1 MAANKIGRLDVSE
14 VTSTTITPKDRLGF
28 TLFLAA
34 SLHAAIILGVGFT
47 ADSNFQSS
55 PTIEVTL
62 ALSNDVETPEDA
74 DFLATTNQL
83 GSGTESEIMETTT
96 TQEADFQAN
105 QMQEVIPDPLSA
117 TPDTLLEKRE
127 LLTTLNRAEDAV
139 TTEQETPIEA
149 TDSLVTSENLSYDE
163 LAREIASLEARI
175 ALEQQANA
183 KRPRIKRLTSVSTKS
198 ADEAG
203 YLNMWRQKVERIGNA
218 NFPASG
224 VYGNLRLLVI
234 ISYDG
239 TLEEVRILE
248 SSGYRSLD
256 NAALR
261 IVRLAAPYQNFPVE
275 MRKSYDQLEIIRT
288 WKFSRLG
295 TELGS

>member
-1 MAANKIGRLDVSE
+1 MTVA
-14 VTSTTITPKDRLGF
+14 TITPKDRLGF

-47 ADSNFQSS
+47 ADANLRSS

-62 ALSNDVETPEDA
+62 ALSNDLETPEDA
-74 DFLATTNQL
+74 DFLAATNQI
-83 GSGTESEIMETTT
+83 GSGTEAEIMETTT
-96 TQEADFQAN
+96 TQEADFHAN

-117 TPDTLLEKRE
+117 TPDTDFEKRI
-127 LLTTLNRAEDAV
+127 LLTTVTSADDAV
-139 TTEQETPIEA
+139 TTQRETPIES
-149 TDSLVTSENLSYDE
+149 TESLVTSENFSYDE

-175 ALEQQANA
+175 ALDQQANA

-198 ADEAG
+198 AAEAG

-218 NFPASG
+218 NYPASG
-224 VYGNLRLLVI
+224 VYGNLRMLVI
-234 ISYDG
+234 IRYDG

-248 SSGYRSLD
+248 SSGYRVLD

-261 IVRLAAPYQNFPVE
+261 IVRLAAPYHNFPVE